1 MMALCAISGVHAQS
15 GYFNS
20 NGFFFNIP
28 DYFDGNTKNVAV
40 VVAAGNSN
48 SYQGTVTIP
57 STVDYNGRTYKVG
70 AIHDMAFKGCKNMTS
85 IIIPESVTDIANG
98 AFYGCDNL
106 TSIVINQDNPVYDS
120 RDNCNAVIK
129 TGTNTL
135 IAGCKKTS
143 FPSSVKNIGDCAFYG
158 SNIASV
164 IIPSTIDSIGKW
176 AFLDCTGLMSLTIEE
191 GVASIGNGAFL
202 GCSSLTAIEI
212 PSTVNAILPAT
223 FQGCSNLTEL
233 KIPNSVSEIEYMAF
247 LECNSI
253 ETLYWNC
260 DVSPRCV
267 TSGAYESL
275 KNVVLGDSITII
287 GSEAFA
293 GCKNLKT
300 IDIPLGVKIIGQD
313 AFYGCSGLKTMTIP
327 YGVEKVGYNTFGA
340 CDGIETLY
348 WNSNCNL
355 GNAIRPIKNTLKT
368 IIIGDSVSSLDV
380 SAFVDCKNLIS
391 VSVAPGNPVFDSR
404 NNCNAIIESSLNKL
418 LFGFKN
424 TTIPEGV
431 TAIAD
436 KAFSYCGAPKD
447 IILPSSL
454 LSIDDYAFLGCDSLA
469 SLVIPAN
476 VNHIGQSITNGCCA
490 LTSLSVDPQNA
501 YYDSRSDCNAI
512 IEKSTGRLIA
522 GCNNSTIPEGITT
535 IATYSLS
542 GFSQLKSVSCP
553 SSLRVIED
561 YAFAGC
567 NGMES
572 VLFSSSMDSIGSY
585 AFAYCYSLLS
595 INIPSGIKTIEPST
609 FFSCDTLMSID
620 IPASVEKIGTQAF
633 AYCKSLKSISIP
645 STVME
650 IEANAFYGCNGIR
663 TAGPKG
669 GGYNYEFSWDTIPA
683 NAFMGLKNLESVV
696 IPKTVKAVY
705 ECDNRNAYWGY
716 DDGYP
721 SSVFAGCYNL
731 KSVSVSFKDT
741 KLFRFAINNLTGY
754 RYFEESAMDY
764 NLYKTNPVRS
774 ITVLDDSIRTFST
787 ILTGS
792 VENLVLSDNVVY
804 IDSSA
809 FSFTP
814 YIIYRANSYDDVYIE
829 NNIQDISVESGNRHF
844 MSIDGVLFNKD
855 GNQLVAYPGGRMGG
869 YRIPAST
876 TTIASCAFSNCYEL
890 TDVYIPNSVTQ
901 ISDRAFAECERLSE
915 VIIEGAPVVGLYAF
929 DGCRN
934 IQSVRTRSAVPGLM
948 ELSDSPQTIM
958 AGERNRLDCEGSI
971 NSVFNAEL
979 GRTVSLMK
987 GYGASEWGIRI
998 DAFNIPSGSYK
1009 VSVGILPSPD
1019 NMLSEFHPIIRGIKQ
1034 SGERVTLLDSIE
1046 ELDYPPFED
1055 YKYYMNDGNVIT
1067 TRDSVMYRPG
1077 KYRVVTKIV
1086 PVGYDSVLIA
1096 DSLVIPEGIEYLQ
1109 INMEMISADY
1119 SETSSYLFLDRIFF
1133 EPLDSDMPVQRYA
1146 GTFTENVFN
1155 DATLYVPEGAVE
1167 TYRNADGW
1175 KLFSK
1180 IEVDTKTYP
1189 ADEIEVS
1196 VNEAGYATFYYSDGA
1211 YTLPQG
1217 LSAMVVSGV
1226 ADDKLVYETTAYG
1239 SESDIIPAGVPVIL
1253 VSDNKKAGS
1262 FKLRLSDSSF
1272 EYMGDNLLLG
1282 SDAECLT
1289 YSYGNSYFYK
1299 LSYGPSGTDL
1309 SGVPGWYWGAPN
1321 GGAFNIE
1328 AHKAWLA
1335 VPARFGTKAAVGFS
1349 MSGDDVTEAL
1359 SVKADG
1365 EDTEPVYYD
1374 LNGRNLY
1381 APVGGIIT
1389 ITNGTKVII
1398 IDK

>member
-1 MMALCAISGVHAQS
+1 MKKIILPLLILTFPFIGLSAQIK
-15 GYFNS
+15 YFNLDGINYRLVKDTV
-20 NGFFFNIP
+20 NGNNNMSAKVITMGDIDYYKGEISIP
-28 DYFDGNTKNVAV
+28 SSVIYDGVEYPVTAIDNMAFRCCKQLT
-40 VVAAGNSN
+40 SI
-48 SYQGTVTIP
+48 TIP
-57 STVDYNGRTYKVG
+57 SNVVDVP
-70 AIHDMAFKGCKNMTS
+70 AA
-85 IIIPESVTDIANG
+85 
-98 AFYGCDNL
+98 AFYGCYNLRTIVVSDDNKK
-106 TSIVINQDNPVYDS
+106 YDS
-120 RDNCNAVIK
+120 RDNCNAVIE
-129 TGTNTL
+129 TATNTL
-135 IAGCKKTS
+135 IASCENTVV
-143 FPSSVKNIGDCAFYG
+143 PQSVSALGDCAFFG
-158 SNIASV
+158 HKSLTSLTVDDNLEE
-164 IIPSTIDSIGKW
+164 IGRW
-176 AFLDCTGLMSLTIEE
+176 AFLDCENVVTL
-191 GVASIGNGAFL
+191 NWN
-202 GCSSLTAIEI
+202 SSLPLT
-212 PSTVNAILPAT
+212 PV
-223 FQGCSNLTEL
+223 TEL
-233 KIPNSVSEIEYMAF
+233 LDKS
-247 LECNSI
+247 
-253 ETLYWNC
+253 
-260 DVSPRCV
+260 
-267 TSGAYESL
+267 SL
-275 KNVVLGDSITII
+275 RKVVLGDSVSII
-287 GSEAFA
+287 SSFAFTNCRNLESIEISSTVKNIGTEAFA
-293 GCKNLKT
+293 GC
-300 IDIPLGVKIIGQD
+300 
-313 AFYGCSGLKTMTIP
+313 SGLKSITIP
-327 YGVEKVGYNTFGA
+327 YSVEWIDNTAFA
-340 CDGIETLY
+340 MCDGIETLY
-348 WNSNCNL
+348 WNSNGNL
-355 GNAIRPIKNTLKT
+355 SSILPSLKSTLKT
-368 IIIGDSVSSLDV
+368 MVIGDSVSFLDLF
-380 SAFVDCKNLIS
+380 AFNGCKALIS
-391 VSVAPGNPVFDSR
+391 VSVTPGNTVFDSR
-404 NNCNAIIESSLNKL
+404 NNCNAIIESASNKMI
-418 LFGFKN
+418 FGCK
-424 TTIPEGV
+424 TSTIPEGV
-431 TAIAD
+431 TAID
-436 KAFSYCGAPKD
+436 ENVFTYCSAPKT
-447 IILPSSL
+447 ISLPSTL
-454 LSIDDYAFLGCDSLA
+454 LSIADYAFRDCDSLQT
-469 SLVIPAN
+469 LVIPAN
-476 VNHIGQSITNGCCA
+476 VNKIGKTITSGCYA
-490 LTSLSVDPQNA
+490 LTSLSVDPANTF
-501 YYDSRSDCNAI
+501 YDSRDNCNAI

-522 GCNNSTIPEGITT
+522 GCNTSKVPSGVTSIAANSFMNFT
-535 IATYSLS
+535 
-542 GFSQLKSVSCP
+542 QLKSVSFP

-567 NGMES
+567 YGMES

-585 AFAYCYSLLS
+585 AFAYCNSLLS

-650 IEANAFYGCNGIR
+650 IEANAFRGCNGIQ

-741 KLFRFAINNLTGY
+741 KLFRLYIRPLTGTEL
-754 RYFEESAMDY
+754 FEESAMDY

-774 ITVLDDSIRTFST
+774 ITVLDDSVKTFST

-792 VENLVLSDNVVY
+792 VENLVLSENVVY

-876 TTIASCAFSNCYEL
+876 TTIASRAFSNCYEL

-1133 EPLDSDMPVQRYA
+1133 EPLDSDMPVLRYA

-1167 TYRNADGW
+1167 TYRTADGW
-1175 KLFSK
+1175 KYFK
-1180 IEVDTKTYP
+1180 HIEVDTKTYP

-1217 LSAMVVSGV
+1217 LSAMVVSGI
-1226 ADDKLVYETTAYG
+1226 ADDKLVYETIAYG

-1272 EYMGDNLLLG
+1272 EYMGDNLLYG
-1282 SDAECLT
+1282 SDTECLT
-1289 YSYGNSYFYK
+1289 YSFGNSYFYK

-1365 EDTEPVYYD
+1365 DDTEPVYYD

-1381 APVGGIIT
+1381 APLGGT
-1389 ITNGTKVII
+1389 ISISNGTKVII